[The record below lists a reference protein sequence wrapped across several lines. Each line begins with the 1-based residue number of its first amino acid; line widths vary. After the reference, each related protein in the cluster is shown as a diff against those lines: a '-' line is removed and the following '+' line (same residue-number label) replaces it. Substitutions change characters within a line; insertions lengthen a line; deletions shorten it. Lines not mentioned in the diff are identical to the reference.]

1 MRRSYGLLPIAVMLT
16 VMLSACGMAG
26 HGPGAASLHTGEE
39 TIGLINSYTMIH
51 QDFENGRIMRAR
63 SRALAMSRE
72 HRDYDRVQ
80 TYLRQTIE
88 PARRRVF
95 THYLQMARKLEA
107 AGSWSEAMWAY
118 DQATAVTTKPA
129 VMAARRDAME
139 LKMRQLRL
147 DRMIAHRRALDRALL
162 NDAHNYLPPHGLA
175 ADDEPYS
182 RIHQQYEDRLD
193 ERASLA
199 VREARRYLRKGVPE
213 IAYVEVESYLRLQP
227 DASGGKQLRE
237 EILAALPAGIVIPSL
252 AVHAVRKQGDISHP
266 LSDVPV
272 SEEQVQVALKEGA
285 LLRAKELAH
294 AFRRN
299 GGVNAPQLVALVDK
313 RIEARAASLFISG
326 SNEFRQEHL
335 ERAIA
340 FWREA
345 VELNP
350 DVSEYVESLRRARQL
365 QDRLRLLRD
374 QPVREQS
381 EADSRE
387 SEGVESEISGG
398 ESAPGKE

>member
-1 MRRSYGLLPIAVMLT
+1 MRRSYGSLPVAMMVA
-16 VMLSACGMAG
+16 VMLSACGMGG
-26 HGPGAASLHTGEE
+26 HGTGGVGLPKGVES
-39 TIGLINSYTMIH
+39 IGLINSYTMIR

-63 SRALAMSRE
+63 SRALAMPQD

-80 TYLRQTIE
+80 AYLRQTIE

-107 AGSWSEAMWAY
+107 EGSWSEAMWAY
-118 DQATAVTTKPA
+118 DQATAVTVKPELMEA
-129 VMAARRDAME
+129 QRDAME

-147 DRMIAHRRALDRALL
+147 NRLIEHRRELDKALL
-162 NDAHNYLPPHGLA
+162 NDARYYRPPHGLA
-175 ADDEPYS
+175 MDDEPYS
-182 RIHQQYEDRLD
+182 RLHEQYEDRLD

-199 VREARRYLRKGVPE
+199 IREARRYLHKGLPE
-213 IAYVEVESYLRLQP
+213 IAYVEIESYLRLQP

-237 EILAALPAGIVIPSL
+237 EILAAMPAGLVIPAPGNHEARVS
-252 AVHAVRKQGDISHP
+252 AGGGRPA
-266 LSDVPV
+266 SDQPV
-272 SEEQVQVALKEGA
+272 TEEEIQAALKAGA

-299 GGVNAPQLVALVDK
+299 GGANASQLVAQIDK
-313 RIEARAASLFISG
+313 RIEAKAAALFTSG

-335 ERAIA
+335 DRAIA

-350 DVSEYVESLRRARQL
+350 DVAEYVESLRRARQL

-374 QPVREQS
+374 QPGTVAREP
-381 EADSRE
+381 D
-387 SEGVESEISGG
+387 GLESEISGG
-398 ESAPGKE
+398 ESAPGRK